1 MIKRKR
7 SINSIIHDQLLGYA
21 SEEDKKQLQSWLD
34 SSQENRENYDRL
46 MREACLI
53 DRYKQFAQVDEERA
67 WERFQKKHF
76 SIRSARWVKIGRYAA
91 IFLLLDLQDLTE
103 SPFAIATLIFLVVC
117 FF

>member
-21 SEEDKKQLQSWLD
+21 SVVDKNLLEYWIV
-34 SSQENRENYDRL
+34 SSQDNRENYDRL

-67 WERFQKKHF
+67 YEKLQKKQF
-76 SIRSARWVKIGRYAA
+76 SISTAR
-91 IFLLLDLQDLTE
+91 
-103 SPFAIATLIFLVVC
+103 
-117 FF
+117 

>member
-46 MREACLI
+46 MREAC
-53 DRYKQFAQVDEERA
+53 
-67 WERFQKKHF
+67 
-76 SIRSARWVKIGRYAA
+76 
-91 IFLLLDLQDLTE
+91 
-103 SPFAIATLIFLVVC
+103 
-117 FF
+117 

>member
-53 DRYKQFAQVDEERA
+53 DRYKQFAQVSEKAFLYSFCSLDQNRTLCCNFLIA
-67 WERFQKKHF
+67 DNWFCNMVLDFAADGF
-76 SIRSARWVKIGRYAA
+76 SAGD
-91 IFLLLDLQDLTE
+91 FG
-103 SPFAIATLIFLVVC
+103 
-117 FF
+117 

>member
-53 DRYKQFAQVDEERA
+53 DRYKQFAQVDDVLGKGFR
-67 WERFQKKHF
+67 K
-76 SIRSARWVKIGRYAA
+76 SISLFA
-91 IFLLLDLQDLTE
+91 LLVG
-103 SPFAIATLIFLVVC
+103 SK
-117 FF
+117 

>member
-53 DRYKQFAQVDEERA
+53 DRYKQFAQVDEARA
-67 WERFQKKHF
+67 WERFQKKAFLYSLCSLDQNRTVCGYLLIADNWFCNMVLDFAADGF
-76 SIRSARWVKIGRYAA
+76 SAGD
-91 IFLLLDLQDLTE
+91 FG
-103 SPFAIATLIFLVVC
+103 
-117 FF
+117 

>member
-53 DRYKQFAQVDEERA
+53 DRYKQFAQVDEAGASEKAFLYSFCSLDQNRTLCCNFLIA
-67 WERFQKKHF
+67 DNWFCNMVLDFAADGF
-76 SIRSARWVKIGRYAA
+76 SAGD
-91 IFLLLDLQDLTE
+91 FG
-103 SPFAIATLIFLVVC
+103 
-117 FF
+117 